1 MENVKQ
7 IIWDWNGTLLND
19 MEMCVEVINE
29 MLPRYNLK
37 TLSIA
42 HYKEVFGFPVK
53 DYYKKIGFNFDQ
65 NPFEVVGLE
74 FMDSYFKKL
83 DNCPLFEEAIIVLE
97 YFEKKG
103 LNQLV
108 LSAMEDNALEKNLE
122 QKGIRHFFNRV
133 QGINNHLAS
142 GKEELAKGL
151 IKKSGFSASESLVI
165 GDTLHDLQVAKAI
178 GSPCVLIAQGHISK
192 ERLIKEHPLVFD
204 SLSDF
209 LNYYK
214 ADFQFNLY

>member
-29 MLPRYNLK
+29 MLPNYNLK
-37 TLSIA
+37 TISIA
-42 HYKEVFGFPVK
+42 HYKEIFGFPVK
-53 DYYKKIGFNFDQ
+53 DYYRKIGFNFEQ

-74 FMDSYFKKL
+74 FMDAYFKRL
-83 DNCPLFEEAIIVLE
+83 DNCPLFEDAMPVLE
-97 YFEKKG
+97 YFKNQG

-108 LSAMEDNALEKNLE
+108 LSAMEDVALEKSIV
-122 QKGIRHFFNRV
+122 QKGIRRFFSKV
-133 QGINNHLAS
+133 QGINNHLAR

-192 ERLIKEHPLVFD
+192 ERLIKAHPLVFD
-204 SLSDF
+204 SLTDF
-209 LNYYK
+209 VNIYTSNS
-214 ADFQFNLY
+214 QINL